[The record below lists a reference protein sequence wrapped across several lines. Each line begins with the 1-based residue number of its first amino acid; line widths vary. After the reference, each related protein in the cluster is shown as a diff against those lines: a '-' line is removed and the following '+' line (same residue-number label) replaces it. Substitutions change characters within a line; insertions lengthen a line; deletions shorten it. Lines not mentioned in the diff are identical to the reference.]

1 MDHELNERREDARFA
16 LPPRIELRAT
26 MRPGCMVVLV
36 DVSARGA
43 LVQAARPMRPG
54 ARVHLQ
60 VITATR
66 RISIAACVLRCLVW
80 SLVGDDGVI
89 YRAAVRFDAP
99 VEWAW
104 GEPSRHVQGVPVHER
119 PIAHG
124 DGNTLPAGPS
134 VTPAVPRRYG
144 NV

>member
-1 MDHELNERREDARFA
+1 MDHQLTERREDARFA
-16 LPPRIELRAT
+16 IPPRVELRAT

-60 VITATR
+60 VVTTTR
-66 RISIAACVLRCLVW
+66 RVSVAACVLRCMVW
-80 SLVGDDGVI
+80 SLVGNDGVI
-89 YRAAVRFDAP
+89 YRAALRFDGP

-104 GEPSRHVQGVPVHER
+104 AEATRRVQGVPVHGR
-119 PIAHG
+119 PTAPGH
-124 DGNTLPAGPS
+124 GNTLPAGSS
-134 VTPAVPRRYG
+134 VTPAVPRGRG

>member
-1 MDHELNERREDARFA
+1 MGYQLNERRGDARFA
-16 LPPRIELRAT
+16 IPPRIELRAT

-60 VITATR
+60 VITSNR
-66 RISIAACVLRCLVW
+66 RISVAACVLRCMVW

-89 YRAAVRFDAP
+89 YRAALRFDGR

-104 GEPSRHVQGVPVHER
+104 AEATRRVQGLPVHAR
-119 PIAHG
+119 PIDPAN
-124 DGNTLPAGPS
+124 GNTLPVGPF
-134 VTPAVPRRYG
+134 VTPVVPRGEG

>member
-1 MDHELNERREDARFA
+1 MDHQLNERREDARFA
-16 LPPRIELRAT
+16 IPPRIELRAT

-66 RISIAACVLRCLVW
+66 RVSIAGCVLRCLVW
-80 SLVGDDGVI
+80 SLVGNDGVI

-104 GEPSRHVQGVPVHER
+104 AETTRRVQGVPVHAR
-119 PIAHG
+119 PIEAGH
-124 DGNTLPAGPS
+124 GNTLPAGPS
-134 VTPAVPRRYG
+134 VTPVVPGGYG

>member
-1 MDHELNERREDARFA
+1 MDHQLNERREDARFTI
-16 LPPRIELRAT
+16 PPRIELRAT

-66 RISIAACVLRCLVW
+66 RISIAGSVLRCMVW
-80 SLVGDDGVI
+80 SLVGNDGVI
-89 YRAAVRFDAP
+89 YRAALRFDGP

-104 GEPSRHVQGVPVHER
+104 AEPTRRVPSVPVHGG
-119 PIAHG
+119 PTAPGH
-124 DGNTLPAGPS
+124 GNTLPAQPS
-134 VTPAVPRRYG
+134 VTPPVPRRWG

>member
-1 MDHELNERREDARFA
+1 MDHQLSERREDARFTI
-16 LPPRIELRAT
+16 PPRIQLRVT

-36 DVSARGA
+36 DASARGA

-60 VITATR
+60 VLTPTR
-66 RISIAACVLRCLVW
+66 RISIAGTILRCMVW

-89 YRAAVRFDAP
+89 YRAALRFDVP

-104 GEPSRHVQGVPVHER
+104 AETTRRVASVPVHGG
-119 PIAHG
+119 PTAAAHG
-124 DGNTLPAGPS
+124 NGLPAQAA
-134 VTPAVPRRYG
+134 VTPLVPREWG
-144 NV
+144 NA